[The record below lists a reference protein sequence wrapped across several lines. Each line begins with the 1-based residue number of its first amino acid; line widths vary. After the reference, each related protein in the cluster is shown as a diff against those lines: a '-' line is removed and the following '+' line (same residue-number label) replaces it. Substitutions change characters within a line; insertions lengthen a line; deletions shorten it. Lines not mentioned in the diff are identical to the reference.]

1 MNICIFSP
9 IYPSNESALGKFV
22 HEQAK
27 ELAVKN
33 RIFLITIANKNDKE
47 YEVIDNVYVYR
58 LKSSKIMLLI
68 KFVKKFYYLNKKYKF
83 NIFHSHFVGFST
95 LIFGITSKVFRI
107 PYVVSVHGME
117 LISNNRL
124 SFLMKKLCMSFPDR
138 IICVSRYVAL
148 MAKKYVSNKKLVF
161 IPNGVD
167 VEKLKPNKNRNK
179 FKKEL
184 NIKYEKILLSIC
196 NLVERKG
203 LDIVIKAFHQ
213 ASQKIPNIVYFIIGK
228 GPEKENLVNL
238 VKQLNLSDKVRFI
251 NYVSDE
257 DLANF
262 YNICD
267 IFVLMSRT
275 IREKAGIEGFGVV
288 YIEASYFGK
297 PVIGGKSG
305 GTADSIINEVTGYR
319 IEPTNQKE
327 LSNKIIKLLKDAS
340 LRKKLG
346 NNGKKRVKTKLL
358 WKHNIDKLIKIYQS
372 LIKVQEAINL

>member
-9 IYPSNESALGKFV
+9 IYPSRESALGKFV

-27 ELAVKN
+27 ELAIKN
-33 RIFLITIANKNDKE
+33 RVFLITIGNKDDKE
-47 YEVIDNVYVYR
+47 HEIIDNVNVYR
-58 LKSSKIMLLI
+58 LKSSKIILLI

-83 NIFHSHFVGFST
+83 NLFHSHFIGFST
-95 LIFGITSKVFRI
+95 LIFGITSKVLRI
-107 PYVVSVHGME
+107 PYVVTVHGME
-117 LISNNRL
+117 LISKNKF
-124 SFLMKKLCMSFPDR
+124 SFLMKKLYLAFPDR
-138 IICVSRYVAL
+138 IVCVSRYVAL
-148 MAKKYVSNKKLVF
+148 MAGNYVNNKKLVF

-167 VEKLKPNKNRNK
+167 VEKLKPNKNKNK

-184 NIKYEKILLSIC
+184 NIKDEKILLSIC

-203 LDIVIKAFHQ
+203 LDTVIKALHQ
-213 ASQKIPNIVYFIIGK
+213 VSQKIPNIIYFIIGK

-238 VKQLNLSDKVRFI
+238 VNQLNLSEKVRFI

-275 IREKAGIEGFGVV
+275 IKERAGIEGFGVV

-305 GTADSIINEVTGYR
+305 GTADSIINGVTGYR
-319 IEPTNQKE
+319 IEPANQKE
-327 LSNKIIKLLKDAS
+327 LANKIVKLLKDAS
-340 LRKKLG
+340 LRKKFG
-346 NNGKKRVKTKLL
+346 NHGKKRVKSKLL
-358 WKHNIDKLIKIYQS
+358 WKHNVDKLIKVYNS
-372 LIKVQEAINL
+372 LLKV